1 MVWDIVQT
9 YKRVILYGGI
19 IVDKNKVLKILE
31 SQANEKRCVHEQYE
45 QACGIWCKFHHKW
58 CADMSGR
65 DNKNNCP
72 EYTPVHPI
80 QMAKAILDIINHQDA
95 EIKRLKPFE
104 EKIAEYNSSI
114 RVEDMLVFA
123 DSLAEWME
131 FCDNLKA
138 EARKEFSQKLENR
151 ILSLLNS
158 ATLEQKETICACIG
172 INNNILEELDSENDA

>member
-1 MVWDIVQT
+1 M
-9 YKRVILYGGI
+9 
-19 IVDKNKVLKILE
+19 DKKKVLKILE
-31 SQANEKRCVHEQYE
+31 SQANENHCVYEQYE

-72 EYTPVHPI
+72 EYAPVHPI
-80 QMAKAILDIINHQDA
+80 QMAKAILDIINHQDV
-95 EIKRLKPFE
+95 EIERLKPFE
-104 EKIAEYNSSI
+104 EKIAEYNSHI

-138 EARKEFSQKLENR
+138 EAYKECIQKIKVKSKKVHLVCSGADLRTDYTITDKE
-151 ILSLLNS
+151 LNN
-158 ATLEQKETICACIG
+158 LFKELVG
-172 INNNILEELDSENDA
+172 ENDAPI